1 MQQTLRLLQENPKL
15 NIIIIGWCDTVGN
28 AAVNLRMSQKR
39 AEALKTWLTSRG
51 ISAARIKAVGR
62 GRDFN
67 EKEAA
72 KARRS
77 ETAKED

>member
-1 MQQTLRLLQENPKL
+1 MQQTLRLLQDNPKL
-15 NIIIIGWCDTVGN
+15 NIIIIGWCDTVGSD
-28 AAVNLRMSQKR
+28 AVNLRLSQKR
-39 AEALKTWLTSRG
+39 AKALKTWLTTRG
-51 ISAARIKAVGR
+51 INSARIKTAGK

-67 EKEAA
+67 EKNAA